1 MDGAVH
7 YGNIRPPAPQPWWW
21 YWITTHSSL
30 TELIL
35 WHTCWQ
41 ATHDGR
47 SSRAFLCGIIHMLL
61 FQRIWWEYLN
71 FALSAFWLLLWIPWQ
86 FLLSTL
92 IDGIDAPVK
101 ILMTRTNIT
110 TSKLTNYLPIRHLPT
125 CLRQYWR
132 SLCIHNLTHTFPGM
146 SSAQKMR
153 RRTGPSLLSL
163 LVPCSSKS
171 NATLNQWIPH
181 VYLHRPRTY
190 ISTQVHLLGAP
201 NVVLRPMESTYSVT
215 GFHEV
220 FRISRVLPIA
230 STVSNKNYSDGA
242 GKWTIS
248 RCLGEGSNREQCTS
262 TTRMIGILACD
273 HPQLGRTQIPTY
285 IFTPDWWCWWL
296 CTQTMCSFKSCSCL
310 ASVLIILS

>member
-47 SSRAFLCGIIHMLL
+47 SSRAFLCGIIYTLL

-101 ILMTRTNIT
+101 ILMIRTNIT
-110 TSKLTNYLPIRHLPT
+110 TSKLTIYLPIRHLPT
-125 CLRQYWR
+125 CLPVAILTQ
-132 SLCIHNLTHTFPGM
+132 SIIHNLTHTFQGM

-153 RRTGPSLLSL
+153 RRKGPSLLSL
-163 LVPCSSKS
+163 LVP
-171 NATLNQWIPH
+171 
-181 VYLHRPRTY
+181 
-190 ISTQVHLLGAP
+190 
-201 NVVLRPMESTYSVT
+201 M
-215 GFHEV
+215 
-220 FRISRVLPIA
+220 
-230 STVSNKNYSDGA
+230 
-242 GKWTIS
+242 
-248 RCLGEGSNREQCTS
+248 
-262 TTRMIGILACD
+262 
-273 HPQLGRTQIPTY
+273 QLKI
-285 IFTPDWWCWWL
+285 
-296 CTQTMCSFKSCSCL
+296 
-310 ASVLIILS
+310 